1 MYRTRIFIIWALIVL
16 VEAVVFYVLNYINVY
31 VPKGIREKIERKE
44 LTNEKELLS
53 VIRTRV
59 EVIVYFFFACGVAA
73 GNLIVFSILHYNQ
86 ILSSGFDGLWFGHVI
101 IIFLMLIVY
110 MLVAT
115 VLLMAIFFGW
125 DVKVVRLKEY
135 YRKKYQVVIDGE

>member
-59 EVIVYFFFACGVAA
+59 EVIVYFFFCLWCG
-73 GNLIVFSILHYNQ
+73 
-86 ILSSGFDGLWFGHVI
+86 
-101 IIFLMLIVY
+101 
-110 MLVAT
+110 
-115 VLLMAIFFGW
+115 
-125 DVKVVRLKEY
+125 R
-135 YRKKYQVVIDGE
+135 R

>member
-16 VEAVVFYVLNYINVY
+16 VEAVLFCLLNYINVY

-73 GNLIVFSILHYNQ
+73 GDLIVFSILHYNQ

-101 IIFLMLIVY
+101 IIFLMLLVY
-110 MLVAT
+110 MFVGT

-125 DVKVVRLKEY
+125 DVKVVHLKEY
-135 YRKKYQVVIDGE
+135 YQKKYQVVIDGG